1 MKAGARAGKRF
12 AICIRNRGCEDLQVG
27 KVYEVWAGRVAAAG
41 RHLRVLDDSGE
52 DYLYPAQYFVFV
64 DLPPKV
70 RRALTAT
77 RRHAA
82 SYTA

>member
-1 MKAGARAGKRF
+1 MKAATRARKRF
-12 AICIRNRGCEDLQVG
+12 AICIQNRGSEDLQVG
-27 KVYEVWAGRVAAAG
+27 KVYEIRADRVAATA

-64 DLPPKV
+64 ELPQRV

-77 RRHAA
+77 RRQAA
-82 SYTA
+82 SPTA